1 MKPFLPYFFCCDVI
15 APTYCLS
22 AERLSAHRSVWKD
35 KKNALLVKSG
45 RFFSMRFLAKMRSR
59 FRGSRAEK
67 SRRRRGCCLLG
78 IVTFCTTLHAHGE
91 SHPFTLPASC
101 RLPPPLRYLPLM
113 PWWGRWISHCCC
125 WEPIERR
132 SLLPKS
138 TIAQRKRQLK
148 TKHCIRVSPR
158 LTTFSNGDLKSDSA
172 IYVRKTA
179 VILNVFPI
187 APDLASFSPLGIV
200 NPLALR
206 LYLPNIFMLLLTVH
220 NRRTN
225 SKQLLWRSYE
235 SLPEVREAFCR
246 SGIKCY
252 TFPTPQFLHDGK
264 MNVSFRKGSGM
275 QNGTR
280 PAKCLLQPIQ
290 TGCCTKHHMTNQ

>member
-1 MKPFLPYFFCCDVI
+1 MI

-35 KKNALLVKSG
+35 KKNALLIKSG
-45 RFFSMRFLAKMRSR
+45 RFFTRRLLAKMRSR

-78 IVTFCTTLHAHGE
+78 IVTFCATLHAHGE

-148 TKHCIRVSPR
+148 NKTLYQSKPKINYFQEWRFKKR
-158 LTTFSNGDLKSDSA
+158 FSNLCS
-172 IYVRKTA
+172 
-179 VILNVFPI
+179 
-187 APDLASFSPLGIV
+187 
-200 NPLALR
+200 
-206 LYLPNIFMLLLTVH
+206 
-220 NRRTN
+220 
-225 SKQLLWRSYE
+225 
-235 SLPEVREAFCR
+235 
-246 SGIKCY
+246 
-252 TFPTPQFLHDGK
+252 
-264 MNVSFRKGSGM
+264 
-275 QNGTR
+275 
-280 PAKCLLQPIQ
+280 
-290 TGCCTKHHMTNQ
+290 

>member
-1 MKPFLPYFFCCDVI
+1 MKCLIYKLGVWWRANILSGVTWAHTDNPRQTKQTVWLPESLLQIPSHCVYIRLFQKKKQTV
-15 APTYCLS
+15 LS
-22 AERLSAHRSVWKD
+22 GMFPYEWNHSYRISFVVMWSLLLIVCPQSVWAHTGQFERT
-35 KKNALLVKSG
+35 KKNALLIKSG
-45 RFFSMRFLAKMRSR
+45 CFFTMRLLAKMRSR

-200 NPLALR
+200 NPFALAVV
-206 LYLPNIFMLLLTVH
+206 P
-220 NRRTN
+220 
-225 SKQLLWRSYE
+225 
-235 SLPEVREAFCR
+235 
-246 SGIKCY
+246 
-252 TFPTPQFLHDGK
+252 PQYIYVVV
-264 MNVSFRKGSGM
+264 NCA
-275 QNGTR
+275 Q
-280 PAKCLLQPIQ
+280 
-290 TGCCTKHHMTNQ
+290 

>member
-1 MKPFLPYFFCCDVI
+1 MKCLIYKFGVWWRANILSGVTWAHTDNPRQTKQTVWLPESLLQVPSHCVYIRLFQKKNGSNVPVRMKPFLPYFFCCDVI

-22 AERLSAHRSVWKD
+22 AERLGAHRSVWKD
-35 KKNALLVKSG
+35 KKNALLIKSG
-45 RFFSMRFLAKMRSR
+45 CFFTMRLLAKMRSR

-200 NPLALR
+200 NPFALAVV
-206 LYLPNIFMLLLTVH
+206 P
-220 NRRTN
+220 
-225 SKQLLWRSYE
+225 
-235 SLPEVREAFCR
+235 
-246 SGIKCY
+246 
-252 TFPTPQFLHDGK
+252 PQYIYVVV
-264 MNVSFRKGSGM
+264 NCA
-275 QNGTR
+275 Q
-280 PAKCLLQPIQ
+280 
-290 TGCCTKHHMTNQ
+290 

>member
-1 MKPFLPYFFCCDVI
+1 
-15 APTYCLS
+15 
-22 AERLSAHRSVWKD
+22 
-35 KKNALLVKSG
+35 
-45 RFFSMRFLAKMRSR
+45 
-59 FRGSRAEK
+59 
-67 SRRRRGCCLLG
+67 
-78 IVTFCTTLHAHGE
+78 
-91 SHPFTLPASC
+91 
-101 RLPPPLRYLPLM
+101 M

-148 TKHCIRVSPR
+148 TKHCIRLSPR

-200 NPLALR
+200 NPFALR

-220 NRRTN
+220 NRHTN

-235 SLPEVREAFCR
+235 SFTR
-246 SGIKCY
+246 SQRSVLSKWNKVLYISHSSVF
-252 TFPTPQFLHDGK
+252 TR
-264 MNVSFRKGSGM
+264 RK
-275 QNGTR
+275 NE
-280 PAKCLLQPIQ
+280 CEF
-290 TGCCTKHHMTNQ
+290 